1 MMSPGSTGN
10 GTTTGASEPRASSGA
25 ADLARTVHRVGG
37 IVSESLPRGELAE
50 LRRLDPSSPST
61 AAFWKLV
68 VGELEPLG
76 ALRGGGPRREE
87 QERRWAVILNVLA
100 HLEHLHRPG
109 DGYGRSLA
117 ESGFSEHR
125 FSRLLRARGDTLW
138 HQARRSGQFLSAK
151 NQPTDATGL
160 AWLVLSEGRSDVQR
174 ARRQLARDY
183 YRAHPTTEGG

>member
-1 MMSPGSTGN
+1 MSRPTANGEPSSTAD
-10 GTTTGASEPRASSGA
+10 T
-25 ADLARTVHRVGG
+25 DLASTVHRIGG
-37 IVSESLPRGELAE
+37 IFGESLPRGELAE
-50 LRRLDPSSPST
+50 LRRLDPSSPSS

-76 ALRGGGPRREE
+76 VLRSGGARRVE

-109 DGYGRSLA
+109 TGYGRSLA

-138 HQARRSGQFLSAK
+138 HQARRSAQFLSAK
-151 NQPTDATGL
+151 NQPADATGL
-160 AWLVLSEGRSDVQR
+160 AWLVLSEGRPDAQR